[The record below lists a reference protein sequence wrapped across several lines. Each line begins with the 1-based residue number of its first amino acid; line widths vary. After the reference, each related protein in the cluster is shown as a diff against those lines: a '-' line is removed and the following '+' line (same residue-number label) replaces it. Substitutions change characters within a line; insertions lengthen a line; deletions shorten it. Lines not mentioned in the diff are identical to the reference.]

1 MRPATETAANAG
13 ASHTELR
20 SHAPDRTR
28 RRERGSAGRRRG
40 WTVLKIVAM
49 LIIGGLVLFA
59 VGFAWMTTADIDTT
73 FWTLVCM
80 VMLSRLGLAYFIGL
94 CVFFYKRVLSR

>member
-1 MRPATETAANAG
+1 MRPATETTANAG

-49 LIIGGLVLFA
+49 LIIGGLVVDKVLTILHPPPQ
-59 VGFAWMTTADIDTT
+59 VG
-73 FWTLVCM
+73 
-80 VMLSRLGLAYFIGL
+80 R
-94 CVFFYKRVLSR
+94 